1 MWQGIPFK
9 FNHPYIHESL
19 TVLIDKLPTIRL
31 ESATDYT
38 SPLVSGLATL
48 AGGLIP
54 AVIAFKAIKANK
66 DQMLAQQVIIN
77 RQNFIENLRVK
88 MSIFTTDCA
97 RISIFV
103 DRHLI
108 RKGIT
113 LREAPDEIHDKFLD
127 LAYALDREYNYMEL
141 LLGDEP
147 KFSKT
152 LSLMKEISESFLNAP
167 KNNEFFDV
175 HEHVDLL
182 VKETIKCLSS
192 EWKETISFK

>member
-9 FNHPYIHESL
+9 FSNPNIHDSL
-19 TVLIDKLPTIRL
+19 TVLIDKLPTISL

-38 SPLVSGLATL
+38 GPVLSGLATL
-48 AGGLIP
+48 IGGLIP
-54 AVIAFKAIKANK
+54 AVIALRAIKANK

-88 MSIFTTDCA
+88 MSIFATDCG
-97 RISIFV
+97 RIAIFV
-103 DRHLI
+103 ERHLI

-113 LREAPDEIHDKFLD
+113 LRDAPDEIHDKFLD

-147 KFSKT
+147 RFSKT
-152 LSLMKEISESFLNAP
+152 LSLMKEISEGFLNSP
-167 KNNEFFDV
+167 KNDEFFDV
-175 HEHVDLL
+175 HDYVNLL
-182 VKETIKCLSS
+182 VKETIKCLSC
-192 EWKETISFK
+192 EWKETISIK